1 MQIGGSI
8 KISHNILLLSRGFC
22 ACYSY
27 QTKQH
32 QHEIKKVYISPMFH
46 FSLMQ
51 RNIKIE
57 IEYPIFR
64 KIRSEVK
71 ETVSLD
77 DVREILSNVKESFS
91 DEVLKERMKEWR

>member
-1 MQIGGSI
+1 
-8 KISHNILLLSRGFC
+8 
-22 ACYSY
+22 
-27 QTKQH
+27 
-32 QHEIKKVYISPMFH
+32 
-46 FSLMQ
+46 MQ